1 MRKLKVEMRLENK
14 PVRREN
20 TGIKRQWEKMSGH
33 VSDIKPL
40 CVTAS
45 PEDKP
50 KREWW
55 LQSMNEDCKMRGI

>member
-1 MRKLKVEMRLENK
+1 MRLENK

-45 PEDKP
+45 PESFIKTELRLEEP
-50 KREWW
+50 
-55 LQSMNEDCKMRGI
+55 L